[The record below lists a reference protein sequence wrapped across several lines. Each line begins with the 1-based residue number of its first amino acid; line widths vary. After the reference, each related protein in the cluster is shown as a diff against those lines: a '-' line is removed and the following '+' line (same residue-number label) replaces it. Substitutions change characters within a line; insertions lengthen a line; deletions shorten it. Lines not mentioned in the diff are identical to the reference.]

1 MRINKASDTPVFNYW
16 TMNNELVIMAN
27 QMQVVR
33 YTNDRIT
40 YNTQLI

>member
-1 MRINKASDTPVFNYW
+1 MRLKKASDTPVFNYC
-16 TMNNELVIMAN
+16 TMNNELVIKAN

-40 YNTQLI
+40 